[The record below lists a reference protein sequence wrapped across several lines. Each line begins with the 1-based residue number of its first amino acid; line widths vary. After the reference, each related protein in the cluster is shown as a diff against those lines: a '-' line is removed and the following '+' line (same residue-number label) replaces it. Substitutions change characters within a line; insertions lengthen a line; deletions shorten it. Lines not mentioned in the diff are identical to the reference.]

1 VATDQLLLAGGVVGF
16 PDRIE
21 RTMEFAHTQGWISEL
36 VDYLDA
42 A

>member
-1 VATDQLLLAGGVVGF
+1 LPEAVVDF
-16 PDRIE
+16 PDRFE
-21 RTMEFAHTQGWISEL
+21 RTMEFVRTPGWTSEL

>member
-1 VATDQLLLAGGVVGF
+1 MGF

-21 RTMEFAHTQGWISEL
+21 RTMEFVHTQGWTSEL
-36 VDYLDA
+36 ADYLDA